1 MLIGDTVIYDG
12 QAYTI
17 VGFTP
22 VSVTPAQLGL
32 QPLGCDE
39 TFWIERQLLE
49 NRLAPAKTAAPSSGQ
64 AETSRGI
71 EIAKPSP
78 QRFEEMTKPG
88 THTALPARD
97 SGAVTSSR
105 GLTGG
110 M

>member
-32 QPLGCDE
+32 QPLGGDE

-49 NRLAPAKTAAPSSGQ
+49 NRLAPERAPLLRLDKRKHR
-64 AETSRGI
+64 E
-71 EIAKPSP
+71 
-78 QRFEEMTKPG
+78 
-88 THTALPARD
+88 D
-97 SGAVTSSR
+97 
-105 GLTGG
+105 
-110 M
+110 